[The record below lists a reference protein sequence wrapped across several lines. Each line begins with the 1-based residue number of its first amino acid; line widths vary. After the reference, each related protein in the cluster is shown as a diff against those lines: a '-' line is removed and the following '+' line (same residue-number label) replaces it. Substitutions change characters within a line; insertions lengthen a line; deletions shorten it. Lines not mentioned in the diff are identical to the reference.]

1 MTRITENNAMVHV
14 MFACF
19 VVMFAI
25 TAMDVKK
32 HMHRRFAPERKAIVT
47 VIGRPPAAVPGRQP
61 RARVTPQAEAERSR
75 PPAAMPT
82 SSFWE
87 SAAGVPEAG
96 GLTLGDLTITGIEIK
111 PLCVDE
117 DAPALPLMGL
127 PQSETRSG
135 APKLKATA
143 IPESD
148 RN

>member
-1 MTRITENNAMVHV
+1 MVHV

-32 HMHRRFAPERKAIVT
+32 HMHRRFAPERKAMVT
-47 VIGRPPAAVPGRQP
+47 VIGRPPAALPGRQP
-61 RARVTPQAEAERSR
+61 RARVTPQPEVGRSET
-75 PPAAMPT
+75 PAAMPT
-82 SSFWE
+82 STFWE
-87 SAAGVPEAG
+87 SAAGVPKAG
-96 GLTLGDLTITGIEIK
+96 GLTVGDLTITGIEIK

-117 DAPALPLMGL
+117 DAPVLPLIGL
-127 PQSETRSG
+127 PQSATRSG
-135 APKLKATA
+135 APEPTATA